1 MRETGESST
10 VEVNGQRLVRG
21 AEGIDTHI
29 ELPTA
34 EEERVEQVALAD
46 VGLGRVLL
54 VERLPL
60 GDVCDLV
67 EDEYASALTL
77 GGLSG

>member
-1 MRETGESST
+1 MREPGEPRA
-10 VEVNGQRLVRG
+10 VEIDGQRLVGG
-21 AEGIDTHI
+21 AKGVDPHI
-29 ELPTA
+29 ELPAA